1 VLATHPPPSMKGRGV
16 RIYYVTQARS
26 RPPTFVVSCNAP
38 DRVHFSYQRFVVNQ
52 IRERFGFRGTPIRM
66 RYRGKKDREDPT

>member
-1 VLATHPPPSMKGRGV
+1 M
-16 RIYYVTQARS
+16 
-26 RPPTFVVSCNAP
+26 
-38 DRVHFSYQRFVVNQ
+38 HFSYQRFVVNQ